1 MTTARSALQ
10 EVGHKVAEPSADG
23 LFGVVWERRGL
34 SKRERRL
41 ITVQVLTA
49 LYRTGQFPNYV
60 HRTLNA
66 GSSKEENGVLIV
78 DNTDYAG
85 RPTADNTAQI
95 IEQVFDGR

>member
-1 MTTARSALQ
+1 MLSDDIRKQ
-10 EVGHKVAEPSADG
+10 
-23 LFGVVWERRGL
+23 RGL
-34 SKRERRL
+34 SKRDRRL

-78 DNTDYAG
+78 DNTVYAG
-85 RPTADNTAQI
+85 LRPPNREDHGAGVRRAVDELEATVSPPANPATD
-95 IEQVFDGR
+95 